1 MLIASWLS
9 ALGFLL
15 PWITSSRYPQK
26 GCSYLPA
33 SAASLL
39 KGGKPIFSDPF
50 AAGTLALTIIGQTMV
65 VLYCYLKIFRR
76 VQISVKRVS
85 ILHFPIVNNLPY
97 SLPRKDKRLGF
108 YVLAVC
114 FIFILTTE
122 PLFWVLLTALFTM
135 VPLALRTCSWMIF
148 CTIFVTNPF
157 LYTWKN
163 EEFRKDPC
171 SRENFGEGL
180 QLGLSPLRW
189 IQYLTLSQDKIV
201 TFLAERNLNCFDIGY
216 CKDTAATVF

>member
-39 KGGKPIFSDPF
+39 KGGKPILSDPF
-50 AAGTLALTIIGQTMV
+50 ETGTLLLTIIGETMV
-65 VLYCYLKIFRR
+65 VLYCYFKIFWR
-76 VQISVKRVS
+76 VQISVKRIS
-85 ILHFPIVNNLPY
+85 ILHFPIMNNLPC

-135 VPLALRTCSWMIF
+135 VPLALSAENHPWTCP
-148 CTIFVTNPF
+148 IFVTNPF

-180 QLGLSPLRW
+180 QLGLSPSQL
-189 IQYLTLSQDKIV
+189 IQYLTFCRDK
-201 TFLAERNLNCFDIGY
+201 
-216 CKDTAATVF
+216 TVEGHFWLR